1 MCKFITV
8 SDLRNAFRELQ
19 LQNQPLEEKSFAN
32 VWKLW
37 PVETSLRQCPKFV
50 QKNSVCIIFK
60 KIDFL
65 VALKNGGPYI
75 CDLCGKVYKCR
86 ETIAAHFS
94 YIHGPR
100 KIFSCDQCPKTYTA
114 YSALS
119 SHKKFSHKEYEP
131 FVCDICGRKTKTK
144 AEARSHVFTH
154 QSKSKCR
161 ICHKFV
167 ANLMGHMWTH
177 KKKKISC
184 TICGEM
190 IVKKCMEQ
198 HIKARHVEKP
208 KPFKCEQCDE
218 AFLRKRDLVKHKKE
232 KHGFKLFRCHCSY
245 RIDCPKRFREHK
257 KLHKKGTSTY
267 VCSVSQKI
275 SSRYFLKTSLHLP
288 GLWFGAESYQRN
300 QETLEESSFEIAR
313 TENFLY
319 QRIKI

>member
-1 MCKFITV
+1 MISGHLQRKCITLKLFQICGMHFE
-8 SDLRNAFRELQ
+8 SYSFKIGHWNKNHLQ
-19 LQNQPLEEKSFAN
+19 TLGNYGQWRRHYGN
-32 VWKLW
+32 VLSAY
-37 PVETSLRQCPKFV
+37 ERIQFV
-50 QKNSVCIIFK
+50 LFFK

-94 YIHGPR
+94 YVHGPR

-119 SHKKFSHKEYEP
+119 SHKKFSHEEYEP

-161 ICHKFV
+161 ICHTFV

-190 IVKKCMEQ
+190 IVKNHVTLEQ
-198 HIKARHVEKP
+198 HIKVRDAEKP

-267 VCSVSQKI
+267 LCSVS
-275 SSRYFLKTSLHLP
+275 
-288 GLWFGAESYQRN
+288 
-300 QETLEESSFEIAR
+300 
-313 TENFLY
+313 
-319 QRIKI
+319 